1 MYHYAVSQ
9 YMHPEKLVVSKID
22 YLAQRVERG
31 LNNFGPRKHVHV
43 A

>member
-1 MYHYAVSQ
+1 MGYY
-9 YMHPEKLVVSKID
+9 SKKKSD
-22 YLAQRVERG
+22 TDRASTTQRVERG